1 MFRMRLRKRI
11 VGVLDTD
18 GQFTLLDD
26 RGNKLNLKL
35 TARDIRSIRQ
45 ALIRFQML
53 SVQQRFKQQFNYVPS
68 RSARD
73 KLARIYRTAY
83 EISVDAA
90 REAAENAFE
99 ISLDEAAASVTGR
112 VQEFLNEVLA

>member
-11 VGVLDTD
+11 VGVRDTD
-18 GQFTLLDD
+18 GQFTLVDD
-26 RGNKLNLKL
+26 RGNELNLKL

-45 ALIRFQML
+45 ALTCFQTL
-53 SVQQRFKQQFNYVPS
+53 SLQQRFKKQFNYVPS

-73 KLARIYRTAY
+73 KLARIYRTAH

-90 REAAENAFE
+90 REAAESAFE
-99 ISLDEAAASVTGR
+99 ISLDEAAASATGEI
-112 VQEFLNEVLA
+112 QEFLNDLLV